1 MAKTKYGK
9 YFITGRQ
16 PWYMDS
22 PGPTVV
28 EVDGTHMK
36 GSYFYFIHWV
46 LRVPT
51 GISGLNAWGEISHG
65 PHAHK
70 DAELLMH
77 LGTNPDDPT
86 DLGAE
91 VDLYMGPEMEKHVIT
106 KSCVVYFP
114 PGFVHCPWVIKRIDR
129 PWLFVEVNQGPM
141 HTEKSYPQIM
151 PAKDREK
158 MLFLDEGY
166 GTERKVI
173 YTKGVNIPKAGW

>member
-1 MAKTKYGK
+1 MGK
-9 YFITGRQ
+9 YDKYFVETLPGSRRPEWAVQ
-16 PWYMDS
+16 G
-22 PGPTVV
+22 GPTIAYLDDKLIKGCYYYSV
-28 EVDGTHMK
+28 EMFTPAHP
-36 GSYFYFIHWV
+36 
-46 LRVPT
+46 L
-51 GISGLNAWGEISHG
+51 GLKWGELGHG

-114 PGFVHCPWVIKRIDR
+114 PGFVHCPWIIKRIDR

-151 PAKDREK
+151 PEKDREK

-173 YTKGVNIPKAGW
+173 YPKGVNIPKAGW